1 MLWCCAYLD
10 RRWMCR
16 AMRWRQDV
24 VNIAAML
31 WFRLNAP
38 EGLPFLSGFTVTLV
52 STITCERFSKRFSTP
67 G

>member
-1 MLWCCAYLD
+1 
-10 RRWMCR
+10 MCR